1 MDIKRMHDMIEKLSE
16 CAKSEF
22 DGGIENVDTCE
33 MGKVTDMLKDLA
45 EAMYYRTL
53 TKAMDESEDD
63 EIMEMF
69 DRYGDD
75 RRYYDHYRYKSG
87 RFAPKG
93 KGTYRRGYE
102 EPPYWHMIPQ
112 GYQMSP
118 DDYKSHSPEYW
129 RDMDKSSGKMYYTE
143 PMRNEGDYPHDLK
156 DGRSWKTRRGYMES
170 KELHKA
176 NTPEDKQA
184 NMKSLEAYM
193 RELGEDVAELVND
206 MSSEEKSLLKQR
218 MQVIM
223 QKIQ

>member
-33 MGKVTDMLKDLA
+33 MGKVTDMMKDLA

-53 TKAMDESEDD
+53 TKAMDEAEDD

-102 EPPYWHMIPQ
+102 EPPYYHMT
-112 GYQMSP
+112 P
-118 DDYKSHSPEYW
+118 DMYKEHDAEYY
-129 RDMDKSSGKMYYTE
+129 RDMDKRSRNVMYYSEPLVNMLSHGDSESGYDRAKRMYTE
-143 PMRNEGDYPHDLK
+143 TRN
-156 DGRSWKTRRGYMES
+156 M
-170 KELHKA
+170 HKSDS
-176 NTPEDKQA
+176 TEDKQHK
-184 NMKSLEAYM
+184 MRSLENYT
-193 RELGEDVAELVND
+193 RELADDLTELITD
-206 MSSEEKSLLKQR
+206 MSAEEKSLLRSK
-218 MQVIM
+218 MQTLA

>member
-22 DGGIENVDTCE
+22 DKGIDNVDACE
-33 MGKVTDMLKDLA
+33 MGKVTDMMKDLA

-53 TKAMDESEDD
+53 TKAMDESNED

-75 RRYYDHYRYKSG
+75 RRYYDHYRYKNG

-93 KGTYRRGYE
+93 HGSRKGYE
-102 EPPYWHMIPQ
+102 EPPYYRMMPE
-112 GYQMSP
+112 M
-118 DDYKSHSPEYW
+118 YKDHAPEYW
-129 RDMDKSSGKMYYTE
+129 RDMDRKDGKMYYTE
-143 PMRNEGDYPHDLK
+143 PMDGQHDIR
-156 DGRSWKTRRGYMES
+156 DGRSWKSRRGYMES
-170 KELHKA
+170 RKLHNS

-218 MQVIM
+218 MQIIM

>member
-102 EPPYWHMIPQ
+102 EPPYYHMT
-112 GYQMSP
+112 P
-118 DDYKSHSPEYW
+118 DMYKEHDAEYY
-129 RDMDKSSGKMYYTE
+129 RDMDKRSRNVMYYSEPLVNMPAHGDSESGYDRAKRMYTE
-143 PMRNEGDYPHDLK
+143 TRN
-156 DGRSWKTRRGYMES
+156 M
-170 KELHKA
+170 HKSDSA
-176 NTPEDKQA
+176 EDKQHK
-184 NMKSLEAYM
+184 MRSLENYT
-193 RELGEDVAELVND
+193 RELADDLTELITD
-206 MSSEEKSLLKQR
+206 MSAEEKSLLRSK
-218 MQVIM
+218 MQTLA